1 MNNMNKITY
10 YTLFVFTFLT
20 TCLSAQTQEVKQ
32 QMSLGIQNG
41 ISVNIPDADAKFIDK
56 IWKKYT
62 KDYGKLSKNKKAEEE
77 YIEAAVIQT
86 INGKSP
92 MNIYTTTEKNQIVA
106 FFDNGTGFLN
116 SIDYAKEFQSA
127 SEFMKE
133 FGNEVT
139 RELIRIELEKEE
151 DILKK
156 NNKEYEKLKK
166 ENIDLHKDIEN
177 YKQKIKKAEA
187 DIVTNDKDQERSKAA
202 IEAQTKIVETVQ
214 TKLNNVGKEMKK

>member
-1 MNNMNKITY
+1 
-10 YTLFVFTFLT
+10 
-20 TCLSAQTQEVKQ
+20 
-32 QMSLGIQNG
+32 
-41 ISVNIPDADAKFIDK
+41 
-56 IWKKYT
+56 
-62 KDYGKLSKNKKAEEE
+62 
-77 YIEAAVIQT
+77 
-86 INGKSP
+86 

-106 FFDNGTGFLN
+106 FVDNGTGFLN
-116 SIDYAKEFQSA
+116 SKDYDKEVQSA
-127 SEFMKE
+127 SECMNE

>member
-10 YTLFVFTFLT
+10 CTLFVLSFLT
-20 TCLSAQTQEVKQ
+20 ICLSAQTQEVKQ

-106 FFDNGTGFLN
+106 FFDDGTGFLN
-116 SIDYAKEFQSA
+116 STDYAKEFQSA

-166 ENIDLHKDIEN
+166 DNIDLHKDIEN

>member
-1 MNNMNKITY
+1 
-10 YTLFVFTFLT
+10 
-20 TCLSAQTQEVKQ
+20 
-32 QMSLGIQNG
+32 
-41 ISVNIPDADAKFIDK
+41 
-56 IWKKYT
+56 
-62 KDYGKLSKNKKAEEE
+62 
-77 YIEAAVIQT
+77 
-86 INGKSP
+86 

-116 SIDYAKEFQSA
+116 SKDYAKEFQSA

>member
-1 MNNMNKITY
+1 MNNMNKIAY
-10 YTLFVFTFLT
+10 YTLFVFTCLT
-20 TCLSAQTQEVKQ
+20 TSLSAQTQEVKQ

-116 SIDYAKEFQSA
+116 SKDYAKEFQSA

>member
-41 ISVNIPDADAKFIDK
+41 ISVNIPDADAK
-56 IWKKYT
+56 
-62 KDYGKLSKNKKAEEE
+62 EEE

-116 SIDYAKEFQSA
+116 SKDYAKEFQSA

-202 IEAQTKIVETVQ
+202 IEAQTKIVEIVQ